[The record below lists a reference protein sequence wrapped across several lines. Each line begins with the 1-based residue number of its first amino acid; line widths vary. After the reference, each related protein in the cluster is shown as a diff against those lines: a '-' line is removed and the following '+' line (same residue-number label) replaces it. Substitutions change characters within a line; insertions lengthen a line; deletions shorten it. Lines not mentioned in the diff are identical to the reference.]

1 MTTIL
6 LRNILREFEDLPD
19 EIKEKHNESLQNIKS
34 LISNLINSIK
44 ASDIVSKSIST
55 SNPESNSN
63 VFNSPTPNVSL
74 ESQLDEI
81 KSEMLDSLKKNKN
94 VISIDHKEMI
104 E

>member
-19 EIKEKHNESLQNIKS
+19 DIKEKHSESLQNIKS

-44 ASDIVSKSIST
+44 STDIVSKSIST
-55 SNPESNSN
+55 SNPDSNSN

-74 ESQLDEI
+74 EDQLDEI
-81 KSEMLDSLKKNKN
+81 KSEMLDSLKKNKDA
-94 VISIDHKEMI
+94 ISLDHKEMI
-104 E
+104 